1 MGLEEDI
8 RKDIILINN
17 NISRFD
23 NKDEIIRYLKKKF
36 DTLTNFEKEQLWE
49 DFKNENFIKSRI
61 PKIAIEK
68 VLYKKHV
75 EDYLESKMLN
85 IIKEKC
91 NESSYD
97 SLSEVMSESLLAEL
111 DFSLDKKETKILK
124 KRLSKSIISLF
135 PLILSD
141 GFSTNLS
148 SVDTG
153 TMTSNA
159 GDTGTMTSNAG
170 DSAQFLF
177 IARAILAGFDSSNV
191 DVRTSRYDAIVGY
204 KGKTFRVQ
212 VKGISGNTIYFKDR
226 ARGGQGIDYTHER
239 NKGRRIT
246 KEDCDIYAAVNKK
259 NGLVYLIPIE
269 VVEQSKEK
277 VSTNEMKKYLE
288 NWSIFDKYLKYWS
301 IFGELVNQKLRTRK
315 WKARIR

>member
-1 MGLEEDI
+1 MEYNKMGLEEDI

-148 SVDTG
+148 SV
-153 TMTSNA
+153 
-159 GDTGTMTSNAG
+159 DTGTMTSNAG

>member
-148 SVDTG
+148 SV
-153 TMTSNA
+153 
-159 GDTGTMTSNAG
+159 DTGTMTSNAG

>member
-1 MGLEEDI
+1 MGLEENI
-8 RKDIILINN
+8 RKDIALINSK
-17 NISRFD
+17 ISSFK
-23 NKDEIIRYLKKKF
+23 NKDEIIHYLKKKF
-36 DTLTNFEKEQLWE
+36 DSLTNFEKEQLWE
-49 DFKNENFIKSRI
+49 DFKNENFIKNRI
-61 PKIAIEK
+61 SEIAIKK

-148 SVDTG
+148 SV
-153 TMTSNA
+153 
-159 GDTGTMTSNAG
+159 DTGTMTSNAG

-301 IFGELVNQKLRTRK
+301 IFGELVNQKIKQKSRTRK

>member
-1 MGLEEDI
+1 MEYNKMGLEEDI
-8 RKDIILINN
+8 RKDIVLINN

-61 PKIAIEK
+61 PKIAIKK

-75 EDYLESKMLN
+75 EDYLESNMLN

-148 SVDTG
+148 SV
-153 TMTSNA
+153 
-159 GDTGTMTSNAG
+159 DTGTMTSNAG

-301 IFGELVNQKLRTRK
+301 IFGELVNQKIKQKLRTRK

>member
-8 RKDIILINN
+8 RKDIVLINN

-61 PKIAIEK
+61 PKIAIKK

-75 EDYLESKMLN
+75 EDYLESNMLN

-148 SVDTG
+148 SV
-153 TMTSNA
+153 
-159 GDTGTMTSNAG
+159 DTGTMTSNAG

-301 IFGELVNQKLRTRK
+301 IFGELVNQKIKQKLRTRK

>member
-1 MGLEEDI
+1 
-8 RKDIILINN
+8 
-17 NISRFD
+17 
-23 NKDEIIRYLKKKF
+23 
-36 DTLTNFEKEQLWE
+36 EQLWE
-49 DFKNENFIKSRI
+49 DFKNENFIKTRI
-61 PKIAIEK
+61 SEIAINK

-75 EDYLESKMLN
+75 GDYLESKMLN
-85 IIKEKC
+85 IIEEKC
-91 NESSYD
+91 KESSYD
-97 SLSEVMSESLLAEL
+97 LLSEIMSKSLLTEL
-111 DFSLDKKETKILK
+111 DFPLDEKETKILI
-124 KRLSKSIISLF
+124 KRLSKSIRSLF

-153 TMTSNA
+153 I
-159 GDTGTMTSNAG
+159 MTSNAG

-246 KEDCDIYAAVNKK
+246 KEDCDIYVAVNKK

-288 NWSIFDKYLKYWS
+288 YWSIFD
-301 IFGELVNQKLRTRK
+301 ELLDQKIKQKSRARK

>member
-1 MGLEEDI
+1 MGLEEKI
-8 RKDIILINN
+8 RKDIVLINSK
-17 NISRFD
+17 ISSFK
-23 NKDEIIRYLKKKF
+23 NKDEIIRHLKKKF
-36 DTLTNFEKEQLWE
+36 DALTNFEKEQLWE
-49 DFKNENFIKSRI
+49 DFKNENFIKTRI
-61 PKIAIEK
+61 SEIAINK

-75 EDYLESKMLN
+75 GDYLESKMLN
-85 IIKEKC
+85 IIEEKC
-91 NESSYD
+91 KESSYD
-97 SLSEVMSESLLAEL
+97 LLSEIMSKSLLTEL
-111 DFSLDKKETKILK
+111 DFPLDEKETKILI
-124 KRLSKSIISLF
+124 KRLSKSIRSLF

-153 TMTSNA
+153 I
-159 GDTGTMTSNAG
+159 MTSNAG

-226 ARGGQGIDYTHER
+226 ARGGQGIDYER

-246 KEDCDIYAAVNKK
+246 KEDCDIYVAVNKK

-288 NWSIFDKYLKYWS
+288 YWSIFD
-301 IFGELVNQKLRTRK
+301 ELLDQKIKQKSRARK

>member
-1 MGLEEDI
+1 MGLEENI
-8 RKDIILINN
+8 RKDIALINSK
-17 NISRFD
+17 ISSFK
-23 NKDEIIRYLKKKF
+23 NKDEIIQYLKKKF
-36 DTLTNFEKEQLWE
+36 DSLTNFEKEQLWE
-49 DFKNENFIKSRI
+49 DFKNENFIKNRI
-61 PKIAIEK
+61 SEIAIKK

-148 SVDTG
+148 SV
-153 TMTSNA
+153 
-159 GDTGTMTSNAG
+159 DTGTMTSNAG

-288 NWSIFDKYLKYWS
+288 NWGIFDKYLKYWS
-301 IFGELVNQKLRTRK
+301 IFGELVNQKIKQKSRTRK

>member
-1 MGLEEDI
+1 MGLEENI
-8 RKDIILINN
+8 RKDIALINSK
-17 NISRFD
+17 ISSFK
-23 NKDEIIRYLKKKF
+23 NKDEIIQYLKKKF
-36 DTLTNFEKEQLWE
+36 DSLTNFEKEQLWE

-61 PKIAIEK
+61 SEIAIKK

-97 SLSEVMSESLLAEL
+97 SLSAVMSESLLAEL

-148 SVDTG
+148 SV
-153 TMTSNA
+153 
-159 GDTGTMTSNAG
+159 DTGTMTSNAG

-288 NWSIFDKYLKYWS
+288 NWSIFDRYLKYWS
-301 IFGELVNQKLRTRK
+301 IFGELVNQKIKQKLRTRK

>member
-1 MGLEEDI
+1 MEYNKMGLEEDI

-36 DTLTNFEKEQLWE
+36 DTLTNFEKEKLWE

-148 SVDTG
+148 SV
-153 TMTSNA
+153 
-159 GDTGTMTSNAG
+159 DTGTMTSNAG

>member
-36 DTLTNFEKEQLWE
+36 DTLTNFEKEKLWE

-153 TMTSNA
+153 I
-159 GDTGTMTSNAG
+159 MTSNAG

>member
-1 MGLEEDI
+1 MGLEEKI
-8 RKDIILINN
+8 RKDIVLINSK
-17 NISRFD
+17 ISSFK
-23 NKDEIIRYLKKKF
+23 NKDEIIRHLKKKF
-36 DTLTNFEKEQLWE
+36 DALTNFEKEQLWE
-49 DFKNENFIKSRI
+49 DFKNENFIKTRI
-61 PKIAIEK
+61 SEIAINK

-75 EDYLESKMLN
+75 GDYLESKMLN
-85 IIKEKC
+85 IIEEKC
-91 NESSYD
+91 KESSYD
-97 SLSEVMSESLLAEL
+97 LLSEIMSKSLLTEL
-111 DFSLDKKETKILK
+111 DFPLDEKETKILI
-124 KRLSKSIISLF
+124 KRLSKSIRSLF

-153 TMTSNA
+153 IMTS
-159 GDTGTMTSNAG
+159 DAG

-246 KEDCDIYAAVNKK
+246 KEDCDIYVAVNKK

-288 NWSIFDKYLKYWS
+288 YWSIFD
-301 IFGELVNQKLRTRK
+301 ELLDQKIKQKSRARK

>member
-1 MGLEEDI
+1 MGLEENI
-8 RKDIILINN
+8 RKDIALINSK
-17 NISRFD
+17 ISSFK
-23 NKDEIIRYLKKKF
+23 NKDEIIHYLKKKF
-36 DTLTNFEKEQLWE
+36 DSLTNFEKEQLWE
-49 DFKNENFIKSRI
+49 DFKNENFIKNRI
-61 PKIAIEK
+61 SEIAIKK

-91 NESSYD
+91 NKSSYD

-148 SVDTG
+148 SV
-153 TMTSNA
+153 
-159 GDTGTMTSNAG
+159 DTGTMTSNAG

-301 IFGELVNQKLRTRK
+301 IFGELVNQKIKQKSRTRK

>member
-36 DTLTNFEKEQLWE
+36 DTLTNFEKEKLWE

-148 SVDTG
+148 SV
-153 TMTSNA
+153 
-159 GDTGTMTSNAG
+159 DTGTMTSNAG

>member
-1 MGLEEDI
+1 MGLEENI
-8 RKDIILINN
+8 RKDIALINSK
-17 NISRFD
+17 ISSFK
-23 NKDEIIRYLKKKF
+23 NKDEIIRHLKKKF
-36 DTLTNFEKEQLWE
+36 DALTNFEKEQLWE
-49 DFKNENFIKSRI
+49 DFKNENFIKTRI
-61 PKIAIEK
+61 SEIAINK

-75 EDYLESKMLN
+75 GDYLESKMLN

-91 NESSYD
+91 NESSYN

-111 DFSLDKKETKILK
+111 DFSLDKKETKILI
-124 KRLSKSIISLF
+124 KRLSKSIRSLF

-148 SVDTG
+148 SV
-153 TMTSNA
+153 
-159 GDTGTMTSNAG
+159 DTGTMTSNAG

-246 KEDCDIYAAVNKK
+246 KEDCDIYVAVNKK

-288 NWSIFDKYLKYWS
+288 YWSIFD
-301 IFGELVNQKLRTRK
+301 ELLDQKIKQKSRARK

>member
-75 EDYLESKMLN
+75 EDYLESKMLT

-148 SVDTG
+148 SV
-153 TMTSNA
+153 
-159 GDTGTMTSNAG
+159 DTGTMTSNAG

>member
-1 MGLEEDI
+1 MEYNKVGLEEDI

-91 NESSYD
+91 NESSYN

-148 SVDTG
+148 SV
-153 TMTSNA
+153 
-159 GDTGTMTSNAG
+159 DTGTMTSNAG

>member
-159 GDTGTMTSNAG
+159 GD
-170 DSAQFLF
+170 SAQFLF

-288 NWSIFDKYLKYWS
+288 SWRIFDKYLKYWS

>member
-159 GDTGTMTSNAG
+159 GD
-170 DSAQFLF
+170 SAQFLF

-259 NGLVYLIPIE
+259 NGVVYLIPIE

>member
-1 MGLEEDI
+1 MEYNKMGLEEDI

-159 GDTGTMTSNAG
+159 GD
-170 DSAQFLF
+170 SAQFLF

-288 NWSIFDKYLKYWS
+288 NWSIFDKYLKYWR

>member
-1 MGLEEDI
+1 MEHNKMGLEENI
-8 RKDIILINN
+8 RKDIALINSK
-17 NISRFD
+17 ISSFK
-23 NKDEIIRYLKKKF
+23 NKDEIIHYLKKKF
-36 DTLTNFEKEQLWE
+36 DSLTNFEKEQLWE
-49 DFKNENFIKSRI
+49 DFKNENFIKNRI
-61 PKIAIEK
+61 SEIAIKK

-148 SVDTG
+148 SV
-153 TMTSNA
+153 
-159 GDTGTMTSNAG
+159 DTGTMTSNAG

-301 IFGELVNQKLRTRK
+301 IFGELVNQKIKQKSRTRK

>member
-1 MGLEEDI
+1 MEYNKMGLEEDI
-8 RKDIILINN
+8 RKNIVLINN

-49 DFKNENFIKSRI
+49 DFKNENFIKSQI
-61 PKIAIEK
+61 PKIAIKK

-148 SVDTG
+148 SV
-153 TMTSNA
+153 
-159 GDTGTMTSNAG
+159 DTGTMTSNAG

-277 VSTNEMKKYLE
+277 VSTK
-288 NWSIFDKYLKYWS
+288 
-301 IFGELVNQKLRTRK
+301 
-315 WKARIR
+315 

>member
-8 RKDIILINN
+8 RKDIVLINN
-17 NISRFD
+17 NISRFN

-61 PKIAIEK
+61 PEIAIKK

-111 DFSLDKKETKILK
+111 DFPLDKKETKILK

-148 SVDTG
+148 SV
-153 TMTSNA
+153 
-159 GDTGTMTSNAG
+159 DTGTMTSNAG

-288 NWSIFDKYLKYWS
+288 YWGIFDKYLDYWS
-301 IFGELVNQKLRTRK
+301 IFDELVNQKIKQKLRARK

>member
-1 MGLEEDI
+1 MGLEEKI
-8 RKDIILINN
+8 RKDIVLINSK
-17 NISRFD
+17 ISSFK
-23 NKDEIIRYLKKKF
+23 NKDEIIRHLKKKF
-36 DTLTNFEKEQLWE
+36 DALTNFEKEQLWE
-49 DFKNENFIKSRI
+49 DFKNENFIKTRI
-61 PKIAIEK
+61 SEIAINK

-75 EDYLESKMLN
+75 GDYLESKMLN
-85 IIKEKC
+85 IIEEKC
-91 NESSYD
+91 KENSYD
-97 SLSEVMSESLLAEL
+97 LLSEIMSKSLLTEL
-111 DFSLDKKETKILK
+111 DFPLDEKETKILI
-124 KRLSKSIISLF
+124 KRLSKSIRSLF

-153 TMTSNA
+153 I
-159 GDTGTMTSNAG
+159 MTSNAG

-246 KEDCDIYAAVNKK
+246 KEDCDIYVAVNKK

-288 NWSIFDKYLKYWS
+288 YWSIFD
-301 IFGELVNQKLRTRK
+301 ELLDQKIKQKSRARK

>member
-91 NESSYD
+91 NESSYN

-148 SVDTG
+148 SV
-153 TMTSNA
+153 
-159 GDTGTMTSNAG
+159 DTGTMTSNAG

>member
-153 TMTSNA
+153 I
-159 GDTGTMTSNAG
+159 MTSNAG

-246 KEDCDIYAAVNKK
+246 KEDCDIYVAVNKK

-288 NWSIFDKYLKYWS
+288 YWSIFD
-301 IFGELVNQKLRTRK
+301 ELLDQKIKQKSRARK